1 MTYMRL
7 VALSCLLLL
16 TGCATAPR
24 TFGGAPGLTAVASN
38 ELPRPDGVDALSV
51 DRPYLIGPYDKLIV
65 DVLGIEEMHDRE
77 VQVDSGGR
85 ISFPLAGTI
94 EVGGK
99 TPNAVAAEI
108 AARLRTR
115 FIRDPQVTVNLK
127 ETIGQV
133 VTVDGQVSKPGLYP
147 VLGKMTLMRAVATAG
162 GTTEFA
168 RLKDVVIFRT
178 AQGKQYI
185 GIYNLDAIHRGVY
198 ADPEIFANDIVIIGD
213 SPARRMFRDVVQA
226 APLITTPLIYLMTR

>member
-16 TGCATAPR
+16 TSCATAPR
-24 TFGGAPGLTAVASN
+24 TFGGAPGLTAVAGN
-38 ELPRPDGVDALSV
+38 ELPPPDGVDALSV
-51 DRPYLIGPYDKLIV
+51 DRPYLIGPYDKLVV
-65 DVLGIEEMHDRE
+65 DVLGIE
-77 VQVDSGGR
+77 VDSGGR

-99 TPNAVAAEI
+99 TPNAVAADI

-115 FIRDPQVTVNLK
+115 YIRDPQVTVNLK

-133 VTVDGQVSKPGLYP
+133 VTVDGQVGKPGLYP
-147 VLGKMTLMRAVATAG
+147 VQGKMTLMRAVATAG

-168 RLKDVVIFRT
+168 RLRDVVIFRT
-178 AQGKQYI
+178 AQGKQYV

-213 SPARRMFRDVVQA
+213 SPARRMFRDIVQA
-226 APLITTPLIYLMTR
+226 APLITTPLIYLITR